1 MFKGPCLNKTPTSR
15 RSVQKRTVEAGARRG
30 RGVWKWS
37 GLGPWPCSGSPLTRI
52 PSAPARPGPEVW
64 ALTVCEA
71 ALRRVSRPVGE
82 RVLPALHLCPPAIH
96 LPVLILRLLQAFG
109 PVPRLLPPPGP
120 LHDSAL
126 DRVFSSPV
134 TNALHSILGEWATRR
149 WEGPGAKVGGAR
161 GYGPPP
167 LWPGQGGT

>member
-1 MFKGPCLNKTPTSR
+1 M
-15 RSVQKRTVEAGARRG
+15 
-30 RGVWKWS
+30 
-37 GLGPWPCSGSPLTRI
+37 
-52 PSAPARPGPEVW
+52 
-64 ALTVCEA
+64 VCEA

-96 LPVLILRLLQAFG
+96 LPVLILRLLQAFV
-109 PVPRLLPPPGP
+109 PVPLFLPPPGP